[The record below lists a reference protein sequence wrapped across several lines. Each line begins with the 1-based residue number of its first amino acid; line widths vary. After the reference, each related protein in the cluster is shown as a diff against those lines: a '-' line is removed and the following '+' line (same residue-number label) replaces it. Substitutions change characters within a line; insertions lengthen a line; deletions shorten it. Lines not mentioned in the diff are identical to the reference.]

1 MDIDMKKLFKSH
13 WPWMIV
19 LVIMGIS
26 ILAYTWNFYSHP
38 ISVDPGDWGALGD
51 YLGGIANPLIST
63 IALAFIVKAYYT
75 QKEELKETKE
85 ALRDAAEHSRAA
97 AEAQAELV
105 AANKIQC
112 RLVQKKMDISLL
124 LAEIEVKQN
133 RITFL
138 HDALE
143 RGTEALNKGR
153 GVVDVFA
160 DGFSLISGNHAV
172 DNYRGQIIININ
184 KGNLEIDKLFEM
196 TKSANL
202 ESELPMR

>member
-1 MDIDMKKLFKSH
+1 MDKNFKSH

-19 LVIMGIS
+19 LVIMGTS
-26 ILAYTWNFYSHP
+26 ILAYTLNFYSHT
-38 ISVDPGDWGALGD
+38 ISGDPGDWGALGD

-105 AANKIQC
+105 AANKVQC
-112 RLVQKKMDISLL
+112 QLTQKQLDISIL
-124 LAEIEVKQN
+124 LAEIEVKQS
-133 RITFL
+133 RIAFL
-138 HDALE
+138 HDALD
-143 RGTEALNKGR
+143 RSTEALNKGR

-160 DGFSLISGNHAV
+160 NGFSLISGNHNV
-172 DNYRGQIIININ
+172 DNYRGAIIRNIN
-184 KGNLEIDKLFEM
+184 KEKLEIDKFFEM
-196 TKSANL
+196 AKCVNTEL
-202 ESELPMR
+202 EPQEKIH